1 MRRGLSYKTVL
12 HLNQIVKQQQKNTF
26 LIKHTAKFQTQKIK
40 FKFAYPKK
48 NMFKKTHKQFNKLN
62 RFLSQ
67 FYNSFLKKHHHILT
81 FFLVFQTSFP
91 YVSTFL
97 LCQYF
102 NSGHL
107 IKKSLILYFFY
118 QNFLQITHVGR

>member
-1 MRRGLSYKTVL
+1 MVY
-12 HLNQIVKQQQKNTF
+12 HIKQFKSNCKITTKKNAF
-26 LIKHTAKFQTQKIK
+26 LIIHSAKFQTQKIK

-48 NMFKKTHKQFNKLN
+48 TCLKKLINNSINLIDFS
-62 RFLSQ
+62 SQ